1 MPGYTRYQW
10 NGYSNMGMDCG
21 MLYIPL
27 NSDDYIRHY
36 NTVPVT
42 KNKEQVY
49 NNVHKWYMLNES
61 GINWKG
67 SVVKIEEV

>member
-10 NGYSNMGMDCG
+10 TGYSNMGMDCG

-42 KNKEQVY
+42 KNKE
-49 NNVHKWYMLNES
+49 
-61 GINWKG
+61 
-67 SVVKIEEV
+67 